1 MRLDSSVNTLITSK
15 ANTDLPSFS
24 LNIQPG
30 WQNSKINFIKL
41 FISFPVGKIAKKN
54 SLKDCVFS
62 KIHFYRLLFRRF
74 CPLAYIKIQYN
85 VNIFIGKSRY
95 SALYSKSVDM
105 YVSLLDSVFLVTS
118 SKKLLKMDCK
128 PYR

>member
-54 SLKDCVFS
+54 SLKDCVFVNSALKMFLLIRHSNYCAILS
-62 KIHFYRLLFRRF
+62 KIHFYRLLFW
-74 CPLAYIKIQYN
+74 
-85 VNIFIGKSRY
+85 
-95 SALYSKSVDM
+95 
-105 YVSLLDSVFLVTS
+105 
-118 SKKLLKMDCK
+118 
-128 PYR
+128 

>member
-54 SLKDCVFS
+54 SLKDCIF
-62 KIHFYRLLFRRF
+62 
-74 CPLAYIKIQYN
+74 
-85 VNIFIGKSRY
+85 VNSALQKYTSTDCFFGDFAHWLISRY
-95 SALYSKSVDM
+95 NIMSIFLLENLDILLCIQKVSICMFLY
-105 YVSLLDSVFLVTS
+105 
-118 SKKLLKMDCK
+118 
-128 PYR
+128 